1 MAESEPEG
9 TAPDRA
15 RSLILLASV
24 FVVAAAGLVY
34 ELIAGTLSTY
44 LLGSSITVF
53 SIVIGVFLT
62 AMGIGA
68 FLAKYVHSDLPRAFV
83 LAEIVLALVGGLS
96 ALVLFSAFAAT
107 DAYPLVVV
115 IVSLLIGAL
124 VGIEIPLL
132 LRILEQRVDVRS
144 AVSHVLALDYVGA
157 LLGSLAFPLLLLP
170 FLGLVRTGALFG
182 LLNLAVAFLALRF
195 LGESIRRPR
204 PLRLGGI
211 LVGAV
216 LIAVL
221 IGGARATTWL
231 EDRLYADPIVLA
243 ESTPYQR
250 IVVTRWR
257 DDVRLFIDGNLQFS
271 SVDEYRYHEALV
283 HPAMA
288 AAKRRGRVLIL
299 GGGDGMAVREVLKH
313 DGVQRVDVV
322 DLDPAIT
329 ELFRD
334 HPALSKLNGGVL
346 RDPRVVVHNDD
357 AVRFVEDTNERWD
370 VILLDLPDPND
381 AGLARLYAEGT
392 FRMARRRLHEGGAL
406 TTQATSPFYAPEA
419 FWCIVR
425 TMEAAL
431 SGGVV
436 GGPPDLVVQPYHVHV
451 PSFGEWGFAL
461 ATTATEPPRLPDGLE
476 LRYLNAPMAAA
487 MFRLPEDLAPRD
499 VEVNRLGTAVLA
511 RYYEKGYRSWNG
523 P

>member
-1 MAESEPEG
+1 
-9 TAPDRA
+9 
-15 RSLILLASV
+15 
-24 FVVAAAGLVY
+24 
-34 ELIAGTLSTY
+34 
-44 LLGSSITVF
+44 
-53 SIVIGVFLT
+53 
-62 AMGIGA
+62 
-68 FLAKYVHSDLPRAFV
+68 
-83 LAEIVLALVGGLS
+83 
-96 ALVLFSAFAAT
+96 
-107 DAYPLVVV
+107 VVV
-115 IVSLLIGAL
+115 SLVIGAL
-124 VGIEIPLL
+124 VGVEIPLL
-132 LRILEQRVDVRS
+132 LRILEERVDVRS

-157 LLGSLAFPLLLLP
+157 LLGSLLFPLLLLP

-182 LLNLAVAFLALRF
+182 LLNLGVAFLALHY
-195 LGESIRRPR
+195 LGDSIRRPR
-204 PLRLGGI
+204 PLRLGASF
-211 LVGAV
+211 VGVV
-216 LIAVL
+216 LTGVL
-221 IGGARATTWL
+221 LGGAQATTWL
-231 EDRLYADPIVLA
+231 EDRLYADPILLA

-283 HPAMA
+283 HPAMSA
-288 AAKRRGRVLIL
+288 ATRRGRVLIL

-313 DGVQRVDVV
+313 DGVKHVDVV

-329 ELFRD
+329 DLFRD

-346 RDPRVVVHNDD
+346 ADPRVAVHNLD
-357 AVRFVEDTNERWD
+357 AVRFLEETDERWD

-425 TMEAAL
+425 TLEAATE
-431 SGGVV
+431 GTVE
-436 GGPPDLVVQPYHVHV
+436 GGPRGLAVTPYHVYV

-461 ATTATEPPRLPDGLE
+461 ATDTGEAPTLPAGLE
-476 LRYLNAPMAAA
+476 LRYLNQAMTTA

>member
-1 MAESEPEG
+1 MVGNSGSE
-9 TAPDRA
+9 DRV

-53 SIVIGVFLT
+53 SIVIGVFLS
-62 AMGIGA
+62 AMGLGA
-68 FLAKYVHSDLPRAFV
+68 FLAKYVQEELPRAFV
-83 LAEIVLALVGGLS
+83 LAEIILGLVGGLS
-96 ALVLFSAFAAT
+96 ALILFSAFAAT
-107 DAYPLVVV
+107 DAYPLVLVV
-115 IVSLLIGAL
+115 VSVVVGAL
-124 VGIEIPLL
+124 VGVEIPLL
-132 LRILEQRVDVRS
+132 MRILEERVDVAS

-157 LLGSLAFPLLLLP
+157 LLGSLLFPLLLLP

-182 LLNLAVAFLALRF
+182 LLNLAVAFLALRY
-195 LGESIRRPR
+195 LREDIPRPR
-204 PLRLGGI
+204 PLRLGGV
-211 LVGAV
+211 LVGVV
-216 LIAVL
+216 LIGVL
-221 IGGARATTWL
+221 LGGARATTWI
-231 EDRLYADPIVLA
+231 EDRLYSDPIVLA

-250 IVVTRWR
+250 IVITRWR
-257 DDVRLFIDGNLQFS
+257 DDVRLFINGNLQFS
-271 SVDEYRYHEALV
+271 SIDEYRYHEALV

-299 GGGDGMAVREVLKH
+299 GGGDGLAVREVLKH
-313 DGVQRVDVV
+313 PDVQVVDVV

-346 RDPRVVVHNDD
+346 KDPRVKVHNTD
-357 AVRFVEDTNERWD
+357 AVRFLEEATERWD

-392 FRMARRRLHEGGAL
+392 FRRARRRLHDGGAI

-425 TMEAAL
+425 TMEAAFG
-431 SGGVV
+431 GGVP
-436 GGPPDLVVQPYHVHV
+436 GGPPAMEIKPYHVHV

-461 ATTATEPPRLPDGLE
+461 ATTAKAPPTLPAGLT
-476 LRYLNAPMAAA
+476 LRYLNEDMAAA
-487 MFRLPEDLAPRD
+487 MFQLPADLARRD

-511 RYYEKGYRSWNG
+511 RYYANGYRTWHG